1 MQDGLPSDHC
11 ERWANT
17 SDSLNGSEKTYALV
31 TQITSYNSL
40 RSWITDRTSLRLI
53 TTLFF
58 VGASLLFAANAVINV
73 ESEPVIS
80 LSQATGSA
88 GASISFSGAGFLPT
102 DTTCSLSSPSS
113 NNLIM
118 SSACVIQA
126 GTGVP
131 TGGFTLGNVLP
142 GQYLIE
148 VTGNQGDSAQAIVA
162 VNGGSLFSLGP
173 ATGSPGTRVSIHGAG
188 LLPTDT
194 TCTLSSPSSPNVIL
208 PGTAACVIQAGTGVP
223 TGGFII
229 GNVPPGQYV
238 IQVTGDQGDYVQ
250 IVLAVTG

>member
-1 MQDGLPSDHC
+1 
-11 ERWANT
+11 
-17 SDSLNGSEKTYALV
+17 
-31 TQITSYNSL
+31 
-40 RSWITDRTSLRLI
+40 LRLI
-53 TTLFF
+53 ATLFF
-58 VGASLLFAANAVINV
+58 VGALLLFAANAAVINV

-88 GASISFSGAGFLPT
+88 GVSISFSGAGFLPT

-113 NNLIM
+113 NSVIM

-126 GTGVP
+126 GTGLP

-148 VTGNQGDSAQAIVA
+148 VIGNQGDFAQAIVE
-162 VNGGSLFSLGP
+162 VNSGSQFSLSP

>member
-1 MQDGLPSDHC
+1 
-11 ERWANT
+11 
-17 SDSLNGSEKTYALV
+17 
-31 TQITSYNSL
+31 
-40 RSWITDRTSLRLI
+40 LRLI
-53 TTLFF
+53 ATLFF
-58 VGASLLFAANAVINV
+58 VGALLLFAANAAVINV

-88 GASISFSGAGFLPT
+88 GVSISFSGAGFLPT

-113 NNLIM
+113 NSVIM

-126 GTGVP
+126 GTGLP

-148 VTGNQGDSAQAIVA
+148 VIGNQGDFAQAIVE
-162 VNGGSLFSLGP
+162 VNGGSQFSLSP